1 MLRNTLFGRPASHRS
16 AEQPAEELGAADTAA
31 APGRG
36 PNPFQRRD
44 DLRED
49 FSAGLFAG
57 EGIEI
62 GGGAYPQ
69 RLPPGATARY
79 YDLRTDAQAAEMFGT
94 EVVAAK
100 PVSEA
105 KTDFPNGAD
114 FLIAHNVLEHCPDPI
129 GVLIGWHRLVRPGG
143 VVVISLP
150 HYQYCPDERRRVP
163 PIQHLVDDYL
173 GGADGLDFPSR
184 EHTVTFN
191 LGWLDGLCEQR
202 RISTVPDFA
211 QAVLELHNQDHH
223 DVHWHA
229 FDMRLS
235 LELAIVAAQLDGTAI
250 KDIRC
255 WAPETGQTV
264 GDVLI
269 SYTIESRGESSAD
282 SRELLELNRSRGRL
296 IERMTGQATTAAT
309 KATAGQAVQVIL
321 ARPFDKDGEFCF
333 LAPLP
338 KETQDALNSG
348 GRFVLMEDGAALGPG
363 EALHDTIRTEGGGAY
378 SFWHATLYFSS
389 SDGTDCNTN
398 GRRYTFVKAPG
409 G

>member
-1 MLRNTLFGRPASHRS
+1 LPRS
-16 AEQPAEELGAADTAA
+16 RTS
-31 APGRG
+31 
-36 PNPFQRRD
+36 NPFQQRD
-44 DLRED
+44 DLRTG
-49 FSAGLFAG
+49 FSAGLFKG

-69 RLPPGATARY
+69 KLPPGATARY
-79 YDLRTDAQAAEMFGT
+79 YDLRTDEQAAEMFGT
-94 EVVAAK
+94 EVVAAR

-143 VVVISLP
+143 GVVISLP

-163 PIQHLVDDYL
+163 PIQHLIDDYL

-184 EHTVTFN
+184 EHTATFN
-191 LGWLDGLCEQR
+191 LGWLEGLCAQR

-211 QAVLELHNQDHH
+211 HAVLELHNRDRH

-235 LELAIVAAQLDGTAI
+235 LEVVAVAAQLDGTVI
-250 KDIRC
+250 KDLRC
-255 WAPETGQTV
+255 WAPETGQTI

-269 SYTIESRGESSAD
+269 SYVLESRGELSSE
-282 SRELLELNRSRGRL
+282 SRELVELSRSRGGL
-296 IERMTGQATTAAT
+296 IQRMVDQANAAAT
-309 KATAGQAVQVIL
+309 EVTAGQAVTVML
-321 ARPFDKDGEFCF
+321 PRPFTKEGEFCF
-333 LAPLP
+333 LTHLP
-338 KETQDALNSG
+338 GEIQQALRDG
-348 GRFVLMEDGAALGPG
+348 GRFALKEDELVLGPG
-363 EALHDTIRTEGGGAY
+363 EALHEIIRAQGGGAH
-378 SFWHATLYFSS
+378 SFWNGALYFSS

-398 GRRYTFVKAPG
+398 GRRYTLVAAPG